1 MLCGHHKLG
10 SASQVDLVPIWLP
23 SIQAHFLFRRIPA
36 LRKSWW
42 EAENPPPTM
51 GGKRGQPL
59 PFLESTVPHLS
70 LSLPPH
76 THTRARAHTHTHTL
90 THPSLGPWRPL
101 AGPANV
107 KAVVHRRRS
116 CRDESLGQRR
126 LRGAEET
133 HPQGVGARV
142 VESPVSRGPVSLSL
156 WGELAGAGGCWVST
170 DFSHVLW
177 GSH

>member
-1 MLCGHHKLG
+1 M
-10 SASQVDLVPIWLP
+10 SQVDLVPVWLP

-42 EAENPPPTM
+42 EAENLPPTIR
-51 GGKRGQPL
+51 GKRGQLLPL
-59 PFLESTVPHLS
+59 LESTVPHLS
-70 LSLPPH
+70 LFLLP
-76 THTRARAHTHTHTL
+76 HTHTHTIL

-101 AGPANV
+101 PGPANV

-116 CRDESLGQRR
+116 SRDESLGQRR
-126 LRGAEET
+126 LRGAEEP

-170 DFSHVLW
+170 DFSHILW